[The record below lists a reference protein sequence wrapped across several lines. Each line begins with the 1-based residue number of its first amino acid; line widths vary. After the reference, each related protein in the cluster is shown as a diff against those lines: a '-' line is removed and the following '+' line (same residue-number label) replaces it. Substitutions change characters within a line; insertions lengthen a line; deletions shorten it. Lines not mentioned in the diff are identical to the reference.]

1 MTAELLIQNGN
12 NIYCPLVCDGID
24 VTTQR
29 AGTPSKLSF
38 SVVQDGNLRV
48 SEGNVVSLRWG
59 GQNVFYGYVFSI
71 KSTDEKVLTVTAY
84 DQTRYLKNK
93 ETKVYENK
101 TATKV
106 ISEVLSDF
114 GSFKVGTLEDTGY
127 VIKSMVE
134 DTQTLFDIIQ
144 NALDETLT
152 NTKKMFVLY
161 DDYGK
166 IMLKSLDNMMVGIV
180 VDADTAESYDYT
192 SSIDEQTYNRI
203 KLYFDNEA
211 TGQRDVYIAYD
222 SAKIAEWGYLQYTD
236 SLQAG
241 EDGKTKADAL
251 LELYS
256 KKTRKL
262 SIKNVIGDVRVR
274 AGSMV
279 FVSLQLWDMKV
290 ETMMLV
296 ETCKHSFKDNE
307 HFMDLTV
314 RGGGEFIA

>member
-1 MTAELLIQNGN
+1 MTVELLIQNGN
-12 NIYCPLVCDGID
+12 KVYVPIVKDGIEY
-24 VTTQR
+24 TTQR
-29 AGTPSKLSF
+29 VGTPSKLTF
-38 SVVQDGNLRV
+38 SVLQDGKLKV
-48 SEGNVVSLRWG
+48 TEGSVVSLRWG

-71 KSTDEKVLTVTAY
+71 KSSDENILTITAY

-106 ISEVLSDF
+106 VSEVLADF

-127 VIKSMVE
+127 VIKSRIE

-152 NTKKMFVLY
+152 NTKKMYVLY
-161 DDYGK
+161 DDFGK
-166 IMLKSLDNMMVGIV
+166 LMLKSLDNMMVGIV

-192 SSIDEQTYNRI
+192 TSIDEQTYNRI
-203 KLYFDNEA
+203 KLYFDNEK
-211 TGQRDVYIAYD
+211 TGQRDIYIAQD
-222 SAKIAEWGYLQYTD
+222 SVKMAEWGYLQYTD
-236 SLQAG
+236 ALQEG
-241 EDGKTKADAL
+241 EDGKSKADAL
-251 LELYS
+251 LELYN

-262 SIKNVIGDVRVR
+262 SIKSVLGDVRVR

-279 FVSLQLWDMKV
+279 FVSLQLWDMKI

-307 HFMDLTV
+307 HFMDITV
-314 RGGGEFIA
+314 RGGEFVA

>member
-1 MTAELLIQNGN
+1 MMAELLIQNKKTVFSP
-12 NIYCPLVCDGID
+12 ILLDGIEY
-24 VTTQR
+24 TTQR
-29 AGTPSKLSF
+29 VGTPSKLTF
-38 SVVQDGNLRV
+38 SVLQDGKLKV
-48 SEGNVVSLRWG
+48 SEGNAVSLRWG

-71 KSTDEKVLTVTAY
+71 KSSNENTLTITAY

-101 TATKV
+101 TATMV

-114 GSFKVGTLEDTGY
+114 ASFKVGSLEDTGWN
-127 VIKSMVE
+127 IKSRVE

-152 NTKKMFVLY
+152 NTKKMYVLY

-166 IMLKSLDNMMVGIV
+166 IRLKSLDNMVVGIV

-211 TGQRDVYIAYD
+211 TGQRDIYIKYD
-222 SAKIAEWGYLQYTD
+222 SAKMEEWGYLQYTD
-236 SLQAG
+236 ALKEG
-241 EDGKTKADAL
+241 EDGKSKADAL
-251 LELYS
+251 LELYN

-262 SIKNVIGDVRVR
+262 SIKNVMGDTRVR

-307 HFMDLTV
+307 HFMDITV
-314 RGGGEFIA
+314 RSGEFVA

>member
-1 MTAELLIQNGN
+1 MMAELLIQNGTTVYVP
-12 NIYCPLVCDGID
+12 IVEEGIEL
-24 VTTQR
+24 TTQR
-29 AGTPSKLSF
+29 AGTPAKLTF
-38 SVVQDGNLRV
+38 TVYQDGNLKV

-59 GQNVFYGYVFSI
+59 GENVFYGYIFSI
-71 KSTDEKVLTVTAY
+71 KSTNENVLTITAY

-101 TATKV
+101 TATQV
-106 ISEVLSDF
+106 ATEVLSDF
-114 GSFKVGTLEDTGY
+114 GSFKVGTLENTEY

-144 NALDETLT
+144 HALDETLT
-152 NTKKMFVLY
+152 NTKKMYVLY

-180 VDADTAESYDYT
+180 IDAETAETYDYT
-192 SSIDEQTYNRI
+192 TSIDEQTYNRI
-203 KLYFDNEA
+203 KLLSDNN
-211 TGQRDVYIAYD
+211 GGRDAYIAQD
-222 SAKIAEWGYLQYTD
+222 SAKIAEWGLLQYTD
-236 SLQAG
+236 TLQDG

-251 LELYS
+251 LELYN

-262 SIKNVIGDVRVR
+262 SISNAFGDIRVR

-279 FVSLQLWDMKV
+279 YVSLKLWDFTV

-307 HFMDLTV
+307 HFMSLTV
-314 RGGGEFIA
+314 RGGDFVA

>member
-1 MTAELLIQNGN
+1 MVAELLIQNGKVVYSP
-12 NIYCPLVCDGID
+12 IVEGGIEY
-24 VTTQR
+24 TTQR
-29 AGTPSKLSF
+29 AGTPSKLTF
-38 SVVQDGNLRV
+38 SVVQDGKLKV
-48 SEGNVVSLRWG
+48 SEGNAVSLRWG
-59 GQNVFYGYVFSI
+59 GKNVFYGYVFSI
-71 KSTDEKVLTVTAY
+71 KSTNESTLSITAY
-84 DQTRYLKNK
+84 DQTRYFKNK

-114 GSFKVGTLEDTGY
+114 GSFKVGTLENTGY
-127 VIKSMVE
+127 VIKSRVE

-152 NTKKMFVLY
+152 NTKKMFVLF

-166 IMLKSLDNMMVGIV
+166 IMLKSLDSMMVGIV

-203 KLYFDNEA
+203 KLYSDNKA

-222 SAKIAEWGYLQYTD
+222 SEKMAEWGWLQYTEA
-236 SLQAG
+236 LQEG

-251 LELYS
+251 LELYN

-262 SIKNVIGDVRVR
+262 SIKNVLGDIRVR

-296 ETCKHSFKDNE
+296 ETCKHSFSDNE
-307 HFMDLTV
+307 HFMDISL
-314 RGGGEFIA
+314 RGGDFVA

>member
-1 MTAELLIQNGN
+1 MTAELLIQNGTTVYSP
-12 NIYCPLVCDGID
+12 ILEDGIEY
-24 VTTQR
+24 TTQR
-29 AGTPSKLSF
+29 AATPAKLTF

-48 SEGNVVSLRWG
+48 GEGNAVSLRWG

-71 KSTDEKVLTVTAY
+71 KSTDENVLSITAY
-84 DQTRYLKNK
+84 DQTRYFKNK

-114 GSFKVGTLEDTGY
+114 GSFKVGSLEDTGY

-144 NALDETLT
+144 HALDETLT
-152 NTKKMFVLY
+152 NTKKMYVLY

-166 IMLKSLDNMMVGIV
+166 LILKSLDNMMVGIV

-203 KLYFDNEA
+203 KLYYDNEA
-211 TGQRDVYIAYD
+211 TGQRDVYIAQD
-222 SAKIAEWGYLQYTD
+222 SSKIAEWGYLQYTEAI
-236 SLQAG
+236 QKG

-251 LELYS
+251 LDLYN

-262 SIKNVIGDVRVR
+262 SIKNVIGDIRVR

-279 FVSLQLWDMKV
+279 FVSLQLWDIKV

-307 HFMDLTV
+307 HFMTLSL
-314 RGGGEFIA
+314 RGGDFVA

>member
-1 MTAELLIQNGN
+1 MMELLIENKGKVYVP
-12 NIYCPLVCDGID
+12 IVLEGVEWIS
-24 VTTQR
+24 QR
-29 AGTPSKLSF
+29 VGTPSKLTF
-38 SVVQDGNLRV
+38 KVLQDGKLKV
-48 SEGNVVSLRWG
+48 SEGNAVSVRWN
-59 GQNVFYGYVFSI
+59 GQNVFYGYIFSI
-71 KSTDEKVLTVTAY
+71 KESNDNILNITAY

-106 ISEVLSDF
+106 ISEVLSDYATF
-114 GSFKVGTLEDTGY
+114 TVGKLEDTGFP
-127 VIKSMVE
+127 IKSRVE
-134 DTQTLFDIIQ
+134 DNQTLFDIIQ
-144 NALDETLT
+144 NALDETLM

-166 IMLKSLDNMMVGIV
+166 IMLKSLDSMMVGIV
-180 VDADTAESYDYT
+180 VDADTSESYDYT
-192 SSIDEQTYNRI
+192 TSIDENTYNRI

-211 TGQRDVYIAYD
+211 TGQRDVYIAQD
-222 SAKIAEWGYLQYTD
+222 SAKMAEWGYLQFTEA
-236 SLQAG
+236 LKEG

-251 LELYS
+251 LELYN

-262 SIKNVIGDVRVR
+262 SIKNVFGDVRVR

-296 ETCKHSFKDNE
+296 ETCKHSFKDDE
-307 HFMDLTV
+307 HFMDITV
-314 RGGGEFIA
+314 RSGEFVE

>member
-1 MTAELLIQNGN
+1 MMELLIQNGGT
-12 NIYCPLVCDGID
+12 IYTPIVEEG
-24 VTTQR
+24 VEYTTQR
-29 AGTPSKLSF
+29 VGTPSKLTF
-38 SVVQDGNLRV
+38 KVYQDGKLKV
-48 SEGNVVSLRWG
+48 SEGNVVSLRWN
-59 GQNVFYGYVFSI
+59 GQNVFYGYVFTI
-71 KSTDEKVLTVTAY
+71 KSTDEKVLTITAY

-114 GSFKVGTLEDTGY
+114 GSFKVGKLEETEHN
-127 VIKSMVE
+127 IKSRIE
-134 DTQTLFDIIQ
+134 DNQTLFDIIQ
-144 NALDETLT
+144 NALDDTLT
-152 NTKKMFVLY
+152 STKKMYVLY
-161 DDYGK
+161 DDFGK

-192 SSIDEQTYNRI
+192 SSIDENTYNRI
-203 KLYFDNEA
+203 KLYIDNKA
-211 TGQRDVYIAYD
+211 TGERDVFIAQD
-222 SAKIAEWGYLQYTD
+222 TAKIAEWGYLQL
-236 SLQAG
+236 SEAIQEG

-290 ETMMLV
+290 EMMMLV

-307 HFMDLTV
+307 HFMDITV
-314 RGGGEFIA
+314 RGSDFVA

>member
-1 MTAELLIQNGN
+1 MTAELLIQNGKTVYAP
-12 NIYCPLVCDGID
+12 IVEDGIEY
-24 VTTQR
+24 TTQR

-38 SVVQDGNLRV
+38 SVVQDGNLKV
-48 SEGNVVSLRWG
+48 SEGNAVSLRWG

-71 KSTDEKVLTVTAY
+71 KSTDENVLTVTAY

-106 ISEVLSDF
+106 ISEVLADF
-114 GSFKVGTLEDTGY
+114 ASFKVGSLEDTGY

-144 NALDETLT
+144 HALDETLT
-152 NTKKMFVLY
+152 NTKKMYILY

-166 IMLKSLDNMMVGIV
+166 LMLKSLDNMMVGIV

-211 TGQRDVYIAYD
+211 TGQRDVYIAQD
-222 SAKIAEWGYLQYTD
+222 SVKMAEWGYLQYTEA
-236 SLQAG
+236 LQKG
-241 EDGKTKADAL
+241 EDGKSKADAL
-251 LELYS
+251 LELYN

-262 SIKNVIGDVRVR
+262 SIKNVIGDTRVR

-279 FVSLQLWDMKV
+279 FVSLQLWDMKI

-307 HFMDLTV
+307 HFMDLSL
-314 RGGGEFIA
+314 RGGDFVA